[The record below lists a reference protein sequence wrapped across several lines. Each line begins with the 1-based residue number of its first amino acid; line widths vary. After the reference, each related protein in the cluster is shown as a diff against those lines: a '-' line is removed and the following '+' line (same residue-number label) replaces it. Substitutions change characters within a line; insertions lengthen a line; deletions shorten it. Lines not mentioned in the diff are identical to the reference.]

1 VKVLIIIKLPN
12 YETLTVEDL
21 FSKLK
26 SLEIDHQTLD
36 KIENHGAPIMV
47 LSQVVLPLQLTL
59 HLICLLCTLCCLL
72 KGEIEF
78 LGDKELALAVS
89 QFAWFYNNRMK

>member
-36 KIENHGAPIMV
+36 KIENHGAPIMA
-47 LSQVVLPLQLTL
+47 
-59 HLICLLCTLCCLL
+59 LISGGAPSSVNSSLDLFALYSLLFI
-72 KGEIEF
+72 KR
-78 LGDKELALAVS
+78 GD
-89 QFAWFYNNRMK
+89 